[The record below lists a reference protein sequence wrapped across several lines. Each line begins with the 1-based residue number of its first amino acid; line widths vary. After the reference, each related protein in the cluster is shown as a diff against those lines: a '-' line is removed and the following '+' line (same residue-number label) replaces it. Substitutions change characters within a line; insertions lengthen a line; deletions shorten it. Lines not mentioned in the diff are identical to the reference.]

1 MSHEV
6 SKCLMVSQNVSWC
19 LIVAQNV
26 IVFHDVS

>member
-6 SKCLMVSQNVSWC
+6 SKCLMASQNVSWC